1 MPRTEARAL
10 RYFRYRANLAQIGSI
25 ARNETTGCGELSGER
40 PIRRNGNVGVPAG
53 TRVYPA
59 LIVACVVTLAGCG
72 LLGGAETTPTPTPVP
87 EASSPAG
94 GAASSAASGAAVDTG
109 LGQGQAEST
118 EDMPFKLNT
127 DQPVPPDF
135 EEAYGRG
142 ARIVVQFYKLDEDSL
157 SYPQGL
163 DVDRQVNRSMER
175 LSGRYPTIEFFSYQI
190 TDPGKVDDESLKPGQ
205 YGTLAAQLGVGIT
218 PFVAMLAP
226 NGDEYAITNLYQ
238 GYVPEPVLS
247 QALFDLAAVQ
257 VEDNTSDVNVR
268 LDQVQTNDGGGIEYF
283 TVTNG
288 SKEPVNLNGFELRVL
303 DPESADVDPDQPGVT
318 VNSDLKVEPG
328 ETVSVG
334 RVPDVKDDKGDQ
346 VDGTFEGG
354 SELNLAPGDQVAL
367 LDSGGAVA
375 STITV

>member
-1 MPRTEARAL
+1 MKRR
-10 RYFRYRANLAQIGSI
+10 
-25 ARNETTGCGELSGER
+25 GCGELSGEK
-40 PIRRNGNVGVPAG
+40 PIVTNSKRGVRVGSL
-53 TRVYPA
+53 VYLA
-59 LIVACVVTLAGCG
+59 LVFACVVALAGCG
-72 LLGGAETTPTPTPVP
+72 FLGGSEATPTPTPVP
-87 EASSPAG
+87 EASSPASG
-94 GAASSAASGAAVDTG
+94 SASGGAVDTG

-118 EDMPFKLNT
+118 KDTPFTLNT

-163 DVDRQVNRSMER
+163 EVDRQVNRSMER
-175 LSGRYPTIEFFSYQI
+175 LSRRYPTVEFFSYQI
-190 TDPGKVDDESLKPGQ
+190 TDPGKVDDKSLKSGQ

-226 NGDEYAITNLYQ
+226 NGDEYVITNLYQ

-257 VEDNTSDVNVR
+257 VDDNTSDVNVR
-268 LDQVQTNDGGGIEYF
+268 LDQVQTNEGGGIEYF

-303 DPESADVDPDQPGVT
+303 DPENADVDPDLPGVT
-318 VNSDLKVEPG
+318 VNSDVSVEPG
-328 ETVSVG
+328 ETVSIG
-334 RVPDVKDDKGDQ
+334 RVPDIKNDKGEE
-346 VDGTFEGG
+346 VAGTFEGG

-375 STITV
+375 STVTV

>member
-1 MPRTEARAL
+1 MPARTCAYLAL
-10 RYFRYRANLAQIGSI
+10 
-25 ARNETTGCGELSGER
+25 
-40 PIRRNGNVGVPAG
+40 V
-53 TRVYPA
+53 
-59 LIVACVVTLAGCG
+59 VACVFFLAGCG
-72 LLGGAETTPTPTPVP
+72 GGGGEATPTPTPVP
-87 EASSPAG
+87 EASSPASG
-94 GAASSAASGAAVDTG
+94 PASGAAVDAG
-109 LGQGQAEST
+109 LGEGQAEST
-118 EDMPFKLNT
+118 KDTPFTLNT

-163 DVDRQVNRSMER
+163 EVDRQVDRSMER
-175 LSGRYPTIEFFSYQI
+175 LSRRYPTVEFFSYQI
-190 TDPGKVDDESLKPGQ
+190 TDPGKVDDKSLKPGQ

-226 NGDEYAITNLYQ
+226 NGEDYVITNLYQ

-283 TVTNG
+283 TVSNTSN
-288 SKEPVNLNGFELRVL
+288 EPVNLNGFELRVL
-303 DPESADVDPDQPGVT
+303 DPENADVDPDLPGVT
-318 VNSDLKVEPG
+318 VNSDVTVEPG
-328 ETVSVG
+328 ETVSIG
-334 RVPDVKDDKGDQ
+334 RVPDVKNDKGES
-346 VDGTFEGG
+346 VAGTFEGG

>member
-1 MPRTEARAL
+1 
-10 RYFRYRANLAQIGSI
+10 
-25 ARNETTGCGELSGER
+25 
-40 PIRRNGNVGVPAG
+40 VPARICAYL
-53 TRVYPA
+53 TLVA
-59 LIVACVVTLAGCG
+59 ACVFALAACG
-72 LLGGAETTPTPTPVP
+72 GGGGEATPTPTPIP
-87 EASSPAG
+87 EASSPASG
-94 GAASSAASGAAVDTG
+94 PASGAAVDAG
-109 LGQGQAEST
+109 LGEGQAEST
-118 EDMPFKLNT
+118 KDTPFTLNT

-163 DVDRQVNRSMER
+163 EVDRQVNRSMER
-175 LSGRYPTIEFFSYQI
+175 LSSRYPTVEFFSYQI
-190 TDPGKVDDESLKPGQ
+190 TDPGKVDEESLKPGQ

-226 NGDEYAITNLYQ
+226 SGDEYAITNLYQ

-257 VEDNTSDVNVR
+257 VDDNTSDVNVR

-303 DPESADVDPDQPGVT
+303 DPENADVDPDLPGVT
-318 VNSDLKVEPG
+318 VNSDVTVEPG
-328 ETVSVG
+328 ETVSIG
-334 RVPDVKDDKGDQ
+334 RVPDVEDDAGDR
-346 VDGTFEGG
+346 VAGTFEGG

-367 LDSGGAVA
+367 LDTGGAVA
-375 STITV
+375 STVTV

>member
-1 MPRTEARAL
+1 
-10 RYFRYRANLAQIGSI
+10 
-25 ARNETTGCGELSGER
+25 LSGER
-40 PIRRNGNVGVPAG
+40 LIRRNGKRGVPAR
-53 TRVYPA
+53 TCAYLA
-59 LIVACVVTLAGCG
+59 LVVACVFFLAGCG
-72 LLGGAETTPTPTPVP
+72 GGGGEATPTPTPAP
-87 EASSPAG
+87 EASSPASG
-94 GAASSAASGAAVDTG
+94 PASGAAVDAG
-109 LGQGQAEST
+109 LGEGQAEST
-118 EDMPFKLNT
+118 KDTPFTLNT

-163 DVDRQVNRSMER
+163 EVDRQVDRSMER
-175 LSGRYPTIEFFSYQI
+175 LSRRYPTVEFFSYQI
-190 TDPGKVDDESLKPGQ
+190 TDPGKVDDKSLKPGQ

-226 NGDEYAITNLYQ
+226 NGEDYVITNLYQ

-283 TVTNG
+283 TVSNTSN
-288 SKEPVNLNGFELRVL
+288 EPVNLNGFELRVL
-303 DPESADVDPDQPGVT
+303 DPENADVDPDLPGVT
-318 VNSDLKVEPG
+318 VNSDVTVEPG
-328 ETVSVG
+328 ETVSIG
-334 RVPDVKDDKGDQ
+334 RVPDVKNDKGES
-346 VDGTFEGG
+346 VAGTFEGG

>member
-1 MPRTEARAL
+1 MPARICAYL
-10 RYFRYRANLAQIGSI
+10 TL
-25 ARNETTGCGELSGER
+25 
-40 PIRRNGNVGVPAG
+40 V
-53 TRVYPA
+53 
-59 LIVACVVTLAGCG
+59 VACVFALAGCG
-72 LLGGAETTPTPTPVP
+72 GGGGEATPTPTPVP
-87 EASSPAG
+87 EASSPASG
-94 GAASSAASGAAVDTG
+94 PASGAAIDAGV
-109 LGQGQAEST
+109 GQGQAEST
-118 EDMPFKLNT
+118 KDTPFTLNT

-175 LSGRYPTIEFFSYQI
+175 LSRRYPTVEFFSYQI
-190 TDPGKVDDESLKPGQ
+190 TDPGKVDDKSLNPGQ

-257 VEDNTSDVNVR
+257 VDDNTSDVNVR

-283 TVTNG
+283 TVSNG

-303 DPESADVDPDQPGVT
+303 DPENADVDPDLPGVT
-318 VNSDLKVEPG
+318 VDSDLKVEPG
-328 ETVSVG
+328 ETVSIG
-334 RVPDVKDDKGDQ
+334 RVPDVKDDKGDP
-346 VDGTFEGG
+346 VDSTFKGGT
-354 SELNLAPGDQVAL
+354 ELNLAPGDQVAL

-375 STITV
+375 STVTV

>member
-1 MPRTEARAL
+1 
-10 RYFRYRANLAQIGSI
+10 
-25 ARNETTGCGELSGER
+25 LSGER
-40 PIRRNGNVGVPAG
+40 PIRRIGKVGVPAG
-53 TRVYPA
+53 IRVYLV
-59 LIVACVVTLAGCG
+59 LIAACVVVLAGCG
-72 LLGGAETTPTPTPVP
+72 FLGGGENTPTPTPVP
-87 EASSPAG
+87 QASSPASA
-94 GAASSAASGAAVDTG
+94 AASGAASGAAVDSG
-109 LGQGQAEST
+109 VGQGQAEST
-118 EDMPFKLNT
+118 KDTPFKLNT

-190 TDPGKVDDESLKPGQ
+190 TDPGKIDDKSLKSGQ

-288 SKEPVNLNGFELRVL
+288 SNEPVNLNGFELRVL
-303 DPESADVDPDQPGVT
+303 DPASADVDPDQPGVT
-318 VNSDLKVEPG
+318 VNSDVSVAPG
-328 ETVSVG
+328 ETVSIG
-334 RVPDVKDDKGDQ
+334 RVPDVKDDKGEQ
-346 VDGTFEGG
+346 VAGTFEGG
-354 SELNLAPGDQVAL
+354 TKLNLAPGDQVAL
-367 LDSGGAVA
+367 LDTGGAVA
-375 STITV
+375 STVTI

>member
-1 MPRTEARAL
+1 VYLAL
-10 RYFRYRANLAQIGSI
+10 VVAFLLA
-25 ARNETTGCGELSGER
+25 
-40 PIRRNGNVGVPAG
+40 
-53 TRVYPA
+53 
-59 LIVACVVTLAGCG
+59 LAGCG
-72 LLGGAETTPTPTPVP
+72 GGGGDATPSPTPVP
-87 EASSPAG
+87 EASSP
-94 GAASSAASGAAVDTG
+94 SSGAAVDAG

-118 EDMPFKLNT
+118 KDVPFTLNT
-127 DQPVPPDF
+127 DQPVPPGF

-142 ARIVVQFYKLDEDSL
+142 ARIVVQFYKLNEDSL

-163 DVDRQVNRSMER
+163 EVDRQVNSSMEQ
-175 LSGRYPTIEFFSYQI
+175 LSTRYPTIEFFSYEI
-190 TDPGKVDDESLKPGQ
+190 TDPGKVDDENLEPGQ

-226 NGDEYAITNLYQ
+226 NQDEYVITNLYQ

-268 LDQVQTNDGGGIEYF
+268 LDQVQTNNGGGIDYF

-288 SKEPVNLNGFELRVL
+288 SEVPVNLNGFELRVL
-303 DPESADVDPDQPGVT
+303 DPENADVDPNLPGVT
-318 VNSDLKVEPG
+318 VNSDVRVEPG
-328 ETVSVG
+328 ESVSIG
-334 RVPDVKDDKGDQ
+334 RVPDVVDDKGKS
-346 VDGTFEGG
+346 VAGTFEGG
-354 SELNLAPGDQVAL
+354 TQLNLAPGDQVAL

>member
-1 MPRTEARAL
+1 MPARICAYL
-10 RYFRYRANLAQIGSI
+10 TL
-25 ARNETTGCGELSGER
+25 
-40 PIRRNGNVGVPAG
+40 V
-53 TRVYPA
+53 
-59 LIVACVVTLAGCG
+59 VACVFALAGCG
-72 LLGGAETTPTPTPVP
+72 GGGGEATPTPTPVP
-87 EASSPAG
+87 EASSPASG
-94 GAASSAASGAAVDTG
+94 PASGAAIDAGV
-109 LGQGQAEST
+109 GQGQAEST
-118 EDMPFKLNT
+118 KDTPFTLNT

-175 LSGRYPTIEFFSYQI
+175 LSRRYPTVEFFSYQI
-190 TDPGKVDDESLKPGQ
+190 TDPGKVDDKSLNPGQ

-257 VEDNTSDVNVR
+257 VDDNTSDVNVR

-283 TVTNG
+283 TVSNG

-303 DPESADVDPDQPGVT
+303 DPENADVDPDLPGVT
-318 VNSDLKVEPG
+318 VDSDLTVEPG
-328 ETVSVG
+328 ETVSLG
-334 RVPDVKDDKGDQ
+334 RVPDVKDDKGDP
-346 VDGTFEGG
+346 VDGTFKGG
-354 SELNLAPGDQVAL
+354 TELNLAPGDQVAL

-375 STITV
+375 STLTI

>member
-1 MPRTEARAL
+1 
-10 RYFRYRANLAQIGSI
+10 
-25 ARNETTGCGELSGER
+25 
-40 PIRRNGNVGVPAG
+40 VPAG
-53 TRVYPA
+53 TPVYLA
-59 LIVACVVTLAGCG
+59 LVLACVLALAGCG
-72 LLGGAETTPTPTPVP
+72 GGGGETTPTPVP
-87 EASSPAG
+87 EASSPA
-94 GAASSAASGAAVDTG
+94 SPSASGAAVDAGT
-109 LGQGQAEST
+109 GQGQAESIRDT
-118 EDMPFKLNT
+118 LFTLNT
-127 DQPVPPDF
+127 EQPVPPDF

-163 DVDRQVNRSMER
+163 EVDRQVNRSMER
-175 LSGRYPTIEFFSYQI
+175 LSGRYPTVEFFSYQI
-190 TDPGKVDDESLKPGQ
+190 TDPGKVDDESLQPGQ

-257 VEDNTSDVNVR
+257 VDDNTSDVNVR

-288 SKEPVNLNGFELRVL
+288 GEQAVNLSGFELRVL
-303 DPESADVDPDQPGVT
+303 DPENADVDPDLPGVT
-318 VNSDLKVEPG
+318 VNSDVTVDPG
-328 ETVSVG
+328 ETVSIG
-334 RVPDVKDDKGDQ
+334 RVPDVNDDEGDT
-346 VDGTFEGG
+346 VAGTFEGG
-354 SELNLAPGDQVAL
+354 TELNLAPGDQVAL
-367 LDSGGAVA
+367 LDTGGAVA

>member
-1 MPRTEARAL
+1 
-10 RYFRYRANLAQIGSI
+10 
-25 ARNETTGCGELSGER
+25 LSGER
-40 PIRRNGNVGVPAG
+40 LIRRNGKRGVPAR
-53 TRVYPA
+53 TCAYLA
-59 LIVACVVTLAGCG
+59 LVVACVFILAGCG
-72 LLGGAETTPTPTPVP
+72 GGGGEATPTPTPVP
-87 EASSPAG
+87 EASSPASG
-94 GAASSAASGAAVDTG
+94 PASGAAVDAG
-109 LGQGQAEST
+109 LGEGQAEST
-118 EDMPFKLNT
+118 KDTPFTLNT

-163 DVDRQVNRSMER
+163 EVDRQVNRSMER
-175 LSGRYPTIEFFSYQI
+175 LSQRYPTVEFFSYQI
-190 TDPGKVDDESLKPGQ
+190 TDPGKVDDQSLKPGQ

-226 NGDEYAITNLYQ
+226 NGEDYVITNLYQ

-257 VEDNTSDVNVR
+257 VDDNTSDVNVR

-283 TVTNG
+283 TVSNTSN
-288 SKEPVNLNGFELRVL
+288 EPVNLNGFELRVL
-303 DPESADVDPDQPGVT
+303 DPENADVDPDLPGVT
-318 VNSDLKVEPG
+318 VNSDVTVEPG
-328 ETVSVG
+328 ETVSIG
-334 RVPDVKDDKGDQ
+334 RAPDVKDDKGES
-346 VDGTFEGG
+346 VAGTFEGG

>member
-1 MPRTEARAL
+1 MYLAL
-10 RYFRYRANLAQIGSI
+10 VVAFLLA
-25 ARNETTGCGELSGER
+25 
-40 PIRRNGNVGVPAG
+40 
-53 TRVYPA
+53 
-59 LIVACVVTLAGCG
+59 LAGCG
-72 LLGGAETTPTPTPVP
+72 GGGGDATPSPTPVP
-87 EASSPAG
+87 EASSP
-94 GAASSAASGAAVDTG
+94 SSGAAVDAG

-118 EDMPFKLNT
+118 KDVPFTLNT
-127 DQPVPPDF
+127 DQPVPPGF

-142 ARIVVQFYKLDEDSL
+142 ARIVVQFYKLNEDSL

-163 DVDRQVNRSMER
+163 EVDRQVNSSMEQ
-175 LSGRYPTIEFFSYQI
+175 LSTRYPTIEFFSYEI
-190 TDPGKVDDESLKPGQ
+190 TDPGKVDDESLEPGQ

-226 NGDEYAITNLYQ
+226 NQDEYVITNLYQ

-268 LDQVQTNDGGGIEYF
+268 LDQVQTNNGGGIDYF

-288 SKEPVNLNGFELRVL
+288 SEVPVNLNGFELRVL
-303 DPESADVDPDQPGVT
+303 DPENADVDPNLPGVT
-318 VNSDLKVEPG
+318 VNSDVRVEPG
-328 ETVSVG
+328 ESVSIG
-334 RVPDVKDDKGDQ
+334 RVPDVVDDKGKS
-346 VDGTFEGG
+346 VAGTFEGG
-354 SELNLAPGDQVAL
+354 TQLNLAPGDQVAL

>member
-1 MPRTEARAL
+1 MPAE
-10 RYFRYRANLAQIGSI
+10 I
-25 ARNETTGCGELSGER
+25 
-40 PIRRNGNVGVPAG
+40 
-53 TRVYPA
+53 RVYLA
-59 LIVACVVTLAGCG
+59 LIVAFVLALAGCG
-72 LLGGAETTPTPTPVP
+72 GGGGEATPTPTPVP
-87 EASSPAG
+87 EASSPASG
-94 GAASSAASGAAVDTG
+94 PASGAAVDAG

-118 EDMPFKLNT
+118 QDMPFTLNT

-175 LSGRYPTIEFFSYQI
+175 LGSRYPTVEFFSYQI

-238 GYVPEPVLS
+238 GYVPQPVLS

-257 VEDNTSDVNVR
+257 VDDNTSDVNAR
-268 LDQVQTNDGGGIEYF
+268 LDQVQTNDGGGLEYF
-283 TVTNG
+283 TVSNG
-288 SKEPVNLNGFELRVL
+288 SNEPVNLNGFELRVL
-303 DPESADVDPDQPGVT
+303 DPENADVDPDLPGVT
-318 VNSDLKVEPG
+318 VNSDVTVEPG
-328 ETVSVG
+328 ETVSIG
-334 RVPDVKDDKGDQ
+334 RVPDVQDDKGDR
-346 VDGTFEGG
+346 VAGTFEGG
-354 SELNLAPGDQVAL
+354 SDLNLAPGDQVAL

-375 STITV
+375 STVTV